1 MRRKTVYNK
10 AVYNKAACNKTVNN
24 SAVCNNDICN
34 GVKNERGVSRT
45 SKVCFNLALILA
57 AVFFLSFLGA
67 AVTISKY
74 VTDKNAPFGDDT
86 HINYTVNS
94 VFVVQSQDELFTA
107 INQGYT
113 YVQLDKSIENPLI
126 VTQKAETLNSDLILD
141 LNGIEIQRNGYD
153 PILNVKAGV
162 RLTIVD
168 TSDEQ
173 TGGLYNPVGSVFN
186 INGGTLTV
194 VTGTFESGPRYSEYY
209 SYNNGALQNTATSV
223 TRRTLVEDD
232 AKQVRYY
239 VKDETSG
246 VFASS
251 GTKNAPIIRSYPVKQ
266 GEIVY
271 NHGNLYFDSAVTK
284 GDITIAADTYCYYR
298 TSEDSAAGSD
308 VSMADWYYTYFVTA
322 SDYAYAGIDTA
333 YKNNPDY
340 VEITIYGYEQ
350 TVQQAYEM
358 TDSADYY
365 AAIQMTG
372 GVLDVQDGRFFQY
385 FGVSKTACVN
395 ASGGEINVKKGSFSA
410 RVPNAYS
417 YTAGATTVKESDKDA
432 FSAAY
437 FDNFRWNYAASGTT
451 TSSAEDRLAAAGE
464 SYCILNGGSATVS
477 IGEGQLYSSN
487 NRVVSMLGGA
497 LTISGC
503 EVTKRLTNG
512 LADYSGTSIDQ
523 RKSAI
528 DMQSGTL
535 TVSTSSCTLLGDAAC
550 GILMKDGVLTVT
562 STDFNIGDGDK
573 YSDQVG
579 IYSLIN
585 SKNNFT
591 VTDSSFSV
599 SGDGATGIYA
609 ENGRVNVTSSSS
621 KTITVQGDGGTGI
634 HVLNGGS
641 VVSDG
646 YNYALSGDNS
656 VGIKA
661 DGANATS
668 GKTAANGIS
677 VANGTMTVKGNSS
690 YGIRSEITTGA
701 GSATDPADGKFS
713 VKNFSVKME
722 DGESQTGIY
731 SARGTVELAAATS
744 AYISVDGN
752 NGRGIFVTNGG
763 SVGAENYSCELNG
776 DNSYGI
782 LSEDGSI
789 AFSGGSITLASNES
803 CYGVYA
809 SSYKTSATINI
820 SLTNSSVSVGKDK
833 TADRT
838 DGVSASAGVFL
849 SAANAQSL
857 VLLDKVDLYCFE
869 VGVVSNGGSV
879 EMRGKGSIKTLKA
892 SAIAIRDGSVKF
904 DSGSEYDVES
914 HNTTAGAVTNTYGMT
929 LPVRNASGLEAVNY
943 VNTDGIYVNG
953 GSFTSEGKLN
963 LTHTGLRNAE
973 TDASGGSYDYNSL
986 VVTSYAVRV
995 YGGNVVISKG
1005 EITAVAGGG
1014 IYAGKRV
1021 SDGVETVGSITMGN
1035 ADSSIGDITVE
1046 TTGTIAST
1054 TEYEAL
1060 GSRYVSDGWRSRKSI
1075 TGGHAIEL
1083 NGGDITVY
1091 NGTYTAQ
1098 FGNGIYANGNGA
1110 ITVHGG
1116 EFNGWMKP
1124 NGSTTYSNKSGPS
1137 AYYGLKV
1144 VGGATVKIYGG
1155 KYDGGNGGAFVTGV
1169 TAIQESGTA
1178 IKTSATAKVYVYKG
1192 LFGSG
1197 NLDGF
1202 NVYDDVDI
1210 VFGAY
1215 KQDELSGVSA
1225 TDLQEYIV
1233 LNGQSASI
1241 AANPITQTSGN
1252 TKPSTIKIYYG
1263 TYKGVKH
1270 GMYWDQ
1276 YVTTSTTYETYN
1288 TKLSTP
1294 YTVVTGGVSGEKN
1307 NTTPTYYEG

>member
-1 MRRKTVYNK
+1 MRRKSVYNDN
-10 AVYNKAACNKTVNN
+10 AYNDN
-24 SAVCNNDICN
+24 VCND
-34 GVKNERGVSRT
+34 VKNERGVSRT
-45 SKVCFNLALILA
+45 SKVYFNLALVLA

-67 AVTISKY
+67 AVTISRY

-113 YVQLDKSIENPLI
+113 YIQLDKSIENPLI

-141 LNGIEIQRNGYD
+141 LNGIEIQRNGYE

-209 SYNNGALQNTATSV
+209 SYNNGALQNTSTSV

-232 AKQVRYY
+232 ANQVRYY
-239 VKDETSG
+239 EKDKASG

-271 NHGNLYFDSAVTK
+271 NHGNLYFDAAVTK

-298 TSEDSAAGSD
+298 TSEDPASGSD
-308 VSMADWYYTYFVTA
+308 VAMADWYYTYFVTA
-322 SDYAYAGIDTA
+322 NDYAYAGIDTT

-340 VEITIYGYEQ
+340 VEITIYGYER
-350 TVQQAYEM
+350 TVRQAYEM

-417 YTAGATTVKESDKDA
+417 YTAGATTVKESDKNA

-497 LTISGC
+497 LTINGC

-562 STDFNIGDGDK
+562 STDFYIGDGDK

-579 IYSLIN
+579 IYSLIS

-621 KTITVQGDGGTGI
+621 KKITVQGDGGMGI

-646 YNYALSGDNS
+646 YDYVLSGDNS

-661 DGANATS
+661 DGANAAS

-677 VANGTMTVKGNSS
+677 VANGTMTVSGNSS
-690 YGIRSEITTGA
+690 YGIRSEITTDEGN
-701 GSATDPADGKFS
+701 ATDPADGKFS
-713 VKNFSVKME
+713 VENFSVKME
-722 DGESQTGIY
+722 KGESQTGIY
-731 SARGTVELAAATS
+731 SAHGTVKLTS
-744 AYISVDGN
+744 AQTSAVISVDGN

-763 SVGAENYSCELNG
+763 SVVAENYSCVLDG

-789 AFSGGSITLASNES
+789 AFSSGSITLASNES

-809 SSYKTSATINI
+809 SSYKTSAKINI
-820 SLTNSSVSVGKDK
+820 SLTSSSVSVGKDK
-833 TADRT
+833 TEDRT
-838 DGVSASAGVFL
+838 DGVSASAGVFM

-857 VLLDKVDLYCFE
+857 VLLDAVDLYCFE

-879 EMRGKGSIKTLKA
+879 EMSGEGSIKTLKA
-892 SAIAIRDGSVKF
+892 SAIAIRDGNVKF
-904 DSGSEYDVES
+904 DADSKYAVES
-914 HNTTAGAVTNTYGMT
+914 HNTTDNAVTNTYSMT
-929 LPVRNASGLEAVNY
+929 LPVRTASGLEEVNY

-953 GSFTSEGKLN
+953 GSFTSEGELN

-973 TDASGGSYDYNSL
+973 TAANGGSYDYNSL

-1005 EITAVAGGG
+1005 IITALAGGG
-1014 IYAGKRV
+1014 IYAGKRI
-1021 SDGVETVGSITMGN
+1021 SDGVETVGNITLGN
-1035 ADSSIGDITVE
+1035 ADSSINDITVE
-1046 TTGTIAST
+1046 TKGTEMSDAQ
-1054 TEYEAL
+1054 YNAL
-1060 GSRYVSDGWRSRKSI
+1060 GSRDISDGWRSKKSI

-1091 NGTYTAQ
+1091 NGKYTAQ
-1098 FGNGIYANGNGA
+1098 FGNGIFANGNGA
-1110 ITVHGG
+1110 ITVYDGN
-1116 EFNGWMKP
+1116 FNGWMAELT
-1124 NGSTTYSNKSGPS
+1124 GKSGPS
-1137 AYYGLKV
+1137 AYYGLKI

-1155 KYDGGNGGAFVTGV
+1155 TYDGGNGGAFVTGV
-1169 TAIQESGTA
+1169 TGVTSTNWSTRIDSSETA
-1178 IKTSATAKVYVYKG
+1178 NVYVYKG
-1192 LFGSG
+1192 VFGSG

-1215 KQDELSGVSA
+1215 TQNELSGVSA
-1225 TDLQEYIV
+1225 ADLQKYIV
-1233 LNGQSASI
+1233 LRGQSASI

-1252 TKPSTIKIYYG
+1252 TKASKITIYYG
-1263 TYKGVKH
+1263 TYSGTNN
-1270 GMYWDQ
+1270 GQYWDP
-1276 YVTTSTTYETYN
+1276 YVINSTTYKTYN

-1294 YTVVTGGVSGEKN
+1294 YTIVTGGTDGTRGEDN
-1307 NTTPTYYEG
+1307 NTTPIYYEG